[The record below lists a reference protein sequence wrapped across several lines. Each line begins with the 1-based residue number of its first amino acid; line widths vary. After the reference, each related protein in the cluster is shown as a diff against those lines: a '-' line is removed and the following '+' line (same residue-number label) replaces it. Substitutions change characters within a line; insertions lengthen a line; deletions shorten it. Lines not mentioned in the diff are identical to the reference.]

1 MKIDS
6 NISTV
11 VEDNGFELIDFIKAC
26 IQYSDPECQ
35 VKIRKYDSRI
45 MVHITPSVP
54 TFRQSIIDNLV
65 YLNKLL
71 KIKIIF
77 SSSLKISKLVSFTL
91 NL

>member
-26 IQYSDPECQ
+26 IQYSDPECHL
-35 VKIRKYDSRI
+35 KIRKYDDRI
-45 MVHITPSVP
+45 MVSITPSVP

-71 KIKIIF
+71 KIKIVF